1 MEDLEISFKY
11 ENNLILTFSTKPP
24 FTVLLIE
31 CQSINE
37 NNTYKLNLSLKD
49 LYKKNKFFLQY
60 KSSKDI
66 VNLFYNLLDNKKVK
80 VEELNKEIII
90 SINLG
95 ISGTIDFHLINNNFA
110 DNVKINNKDIS
121 DILMKSMNSLI
132 IDNINLNLSNSAQDI
147 ANLVKGFEKNKSSNS
162 ILRLFFLK
170 IISNYLI
177 NNNAFKYVFSEKII
191 NLLYQINNN
200 IHFIEDDSIKL
211 ESKKTY
217 DIIHFSNYCDKLI
230 SELNIN
236 FDNFTYLLTSI
247 LNDEQKNAIDQ
258 TVKTFLSY
266 DEYNTIFE
274 PKIINDLENCFFDY
288 SLVSCKYI
296 DGENLEEYKKRKM
309 NCKNMAIKILYH
321 EDAKSKS
328 NENIFFSDSIEY
340 AIFHSKKQKGKILSK
355 NESASFI
362 ALEVFYDEKKFI
374 SDDELNMDKKV
385 ESDGILSIKIKRNKK
400 KEKSN
405 FFGNTYIISQ
415 KYQVLPLY
423 KFSIKRNEYYVLHVD
438 PEFKKKKEY
447 LKKLLSIQKEQ
458 DLLNMN
464 IYFES
469 SIEKALEFILKRRYN
484 KVILICSIGKDKSG
498 FRFVE
503 IARKILFDFNALVL
517 FFSEDE
523 NPIPEIG
530 KFTNCLYA
538 NKLDLYRE
546 YILNY
551 NFDGLIK
558 LKKKLE
564 DLYNITFKQFS
575 SDFLD
580 FTNAQNKG
588 EFFSLNSFRSDYFRE
603 VYIKN
608 GDNYIYIDN
617 IGIIQFTKDI
627 NKTNLWYITLSEN
640 NEITLF
646 SNGFYLDI
654 NTDDGNLKGN
664 NKAMIKWKFEKLSGK
679 FYRFISK
686 KKENNNGNSILS
698 IEGNEIKVN
707 NGNSENNMFELI
719 DEFEDDQKN
728 INISSLS
735 EYINSIE
742 NSRIFENISNS
753 EEIQSFMK

>member
-1 MEDLEISFKY
+1 MEDLEISFKC

-24 FTVLLIE
+24 FTILLIE
-31 CQSINE
+31 CQSING
-37 NNTYKLNLSLKD
+37 NNTYKLNLTLKD

-60 KSSKDI
+60 KSLKAI
-66 VNLFYNLLDNKKVK
+66 ANLFYNLLDNKKVK

-90 SINLG
+90 SIDLG
-95 ISGTIDFHLINNNFA
+95 NFGIIDFHLTINNFD
-110 DNVKINNKDIS
+110 DNIKINNKDIS
-121 DILMKSMNSLI
+121 EILMKSINSLN

-147 ANLVKGFEKNKSSNS
+147 ATIVKGFEKNKSSNG
-162 ILRLFFLK
+162 ILRLYFLK

-177 NNNAFKYVFSEKII
+177 NNNAFKYVFSEKIL
-191 NLLYQINNN
+191 NLLKQVNNN
-200 IHFIEDDSIKL
+200 VHFIEDDNINL

-230 SELNIN
+230 SELNISFN
-236 FDNFTYLLTSI
+236 NFTCLLTSV
-247 LNDEQKNAIDQ
+247 LKDEQKNAIDQ
-258 TVKTFLSY
+258 AVKTLLSY
-266 DEYNTIFE
+266 DEYNTVFE
-274 PKIINDLENCFFDY
+274 PKIINDLQNCFFDY

-296 DGENLEEYKKRKM
+296 YGENIEEYKKRKM
-309 NCKNMAIKILYH
+309 NCKNMAIKILYL
-321 EDAKSKS
+321 EDLNPKS
-328 NENIFFSDSIEY
+328 NENIDFSDSIDY
-340 AIFHSKKQKGKILSK
+340 VIFHSKKQKGKILSK
-355 NESASFI
+355 NENSSFI

-374 SDDELNMDKKV
+374 SNDELNKL
-385 ESDGILSIKIKRNKK
+385 ESDGILLKKINRNKK

-405 FFGNTYIISQ
+405 IFGNIYEISQ

-438 PEFKKKKEY
+438 PEFKRKKEY
-447 LKKLLSIQKEQ
+447 HKKLLNIQKEQ

-469 SIEKALEFILKRRYN
+469 SIEKALGFILKRRYN
-484 KVILICSIGKDKSG
+484 KVILICNIGKDKSG

-503 IARKILFDFNALVL
+503 IARKILFNFNALVL

-523 NPIPEIG
+523 KPIPEIG

-538 NKLDLYRE
+538 NTLDLYRD

-551 NFDGLIK
+551 NYDGLIN

-588 EFFSLNSFRSDYFRE
+588 EFLSLNSFRSDYFRE

-608 GDNYIYIDN
+608 GNNYIYIDN
-617 IGIIQFTKDI
+617 KGITRFTKDI
-627 NKTNLWYITLSEN
+627 GEANLWYITLSED

-664 NKAMIKWKFEKLSGK
+664 NKAMIKWKFEKLYGK

-698 IEGNEIKVN
+698 IEGNEIIVN
-707 NGNSENNMFELI
+707 NGDNENNMFELI
-719 DEFEDDQKN
+719 DEFEDDSKN
-728 INISSLS
+728 INISNLS
-735 EYINSIE
+735 NNISSIE
-742 NSRIFENISNS
+742 NSRIYEDIFNS
-753 EEIQSFMK
+753 EEFQSFMK